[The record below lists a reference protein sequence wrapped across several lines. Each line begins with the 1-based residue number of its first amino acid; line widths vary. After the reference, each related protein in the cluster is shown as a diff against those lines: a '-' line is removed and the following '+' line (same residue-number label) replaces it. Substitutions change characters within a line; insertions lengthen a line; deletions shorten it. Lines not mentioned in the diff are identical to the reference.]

1 MSNMDFTNTFL
12 SQITLGRQFNAYE
25 SINYTGHWCEFCGED
40 NGGGKFCYACGK
52 REVAEEKEEEEG
64 SGIFYNGCE
73 IDSIYCENCKT
84 FPPLVKT
91 SFWGAELNTCEC
103 KIINNIYLET
113 KGNILVKT
121 LKMYE
126 ERDERDKELFGLIK
140 SLRRG
145 QQEESEEEEEDSEEE
160 EEDSEEEEEEEEEI
174 PCYERGAKGLGH
186 PYYDMPFKTC
196 EGDSECCLKRFDI
209 RTDKYVVEEEED
221 LMYCM
226 VCAKDLL
233 DEGKTIKYENRT
245 NQEEEEEEDSEE
257 EEEEEEEDCDD
268 NVFWLISNQ

>member
-1 MSNMDFTNTFL
+1 MSKIANPVEQMELGWRCDCRDNSAECLSDDPIYVENFNEWTDYSNME
-12 SQITLGRQFNAYE
+12 AYSKE
-25 SINYTGHWCEFCGED
+25 ADLKCKN
-40 NGGGKFCYACGK
+40 CGK
-52 REVAEEKEEEEG
+52 HR
-64 SGIFYNGCE
+64 
-73 IDSIYCENCKT
+73 
-84 FPPLVKT
+84 L
-91 SFWGAELNTCEC
+91 
-103 KIINNIYLET
+103 
-113 KGNILVKT
+113 
-121 LKMYE
+121 
-126 ERDERDKELFGLIK
+126 
-140 SLRRG
+140 
-145 QQEESEEEEEDSEEE
+145 
-160 EEDSEEEEEEEEEI
+160 